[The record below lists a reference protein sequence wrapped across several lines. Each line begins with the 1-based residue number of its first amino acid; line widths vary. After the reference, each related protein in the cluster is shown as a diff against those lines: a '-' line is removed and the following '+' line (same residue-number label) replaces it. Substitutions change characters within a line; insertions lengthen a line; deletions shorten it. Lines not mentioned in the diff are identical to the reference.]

1 MGGRV
6 NRFIP
11 NPTFD
16 PVGKPG
22 ALDEYFRGRNPR
34 GADLNALFGD
44 LEPIPPA
51 YRDRDAR
58 LAAMDEQGMAG
69 CILLPTLGVGM
80 EQALLPDLD
89 ATVATFRAFNRWMD
103 DDWGFAYQ
111 ERIFGAP
118 YITLCKPD
126 EAVRE
131 LEWALERD
139 ARFVVMIPGPITT
152 EVGMRAPGDPMFDA
166 FWQLANDSGVTVC
179 YHSGETYYSKF
190 MPAWGE
196 SDYMMSFQ
204 ALLGF
209 RSLFSGDA
217 IQDTFANHLHK
228 GLFLRFP
235 NLRMACI
242 ESGSTWV
249 FHLFEKLTRS
259 FGQIPQ
265 IYQGRPAG
273 NLQTPR
279 VGVALLRGRAGQ
291 PVETVGRQ
299 ADHYGFGLPPRRR
312 PGRARVL
319 HQGPGELRLHPGA
332 VSNCHARQ
340 RTPALD
346 PSAGVKADKSNVVAM
361 LLEVGEENAAVLL
374 SRSALPDELDLD
386 SDLDARSHSDW
397 TAIRST
403 KWRGLTIGALGRER
417 KRPPS
422 AGRDGKDHL
431 AAVR

>member
-1 MGGRV
+1 MTTQLPFQFFDCDNHFYEAVDAFTRHIDPKLKKRAIQWAQLDGKQRLLVGGRV

-58 LAAMDEQGMAG
+58 LALMDEQGMAG

-103 DDWGFAYQ
+103 EDWGFAYK
-111 ERIFGAP
+111 ERIFAAP

-126 EAVRE
+126 DAVRE
-131 LEWALERD
+131 LQWALERD
-139 ARFVVMIPGPITT
+139 ARFIVMIPGPITT
-152 EVGMRAPGDPMFDA
+152 AVGMRPPGDPMFDD
-166 FWQLANDSGVTVC
+166 FWRLVNDSGITLC
-179 YHSGETYYSKF
+179 YHSGETYYEKF

-209 RSLFSGDA
+209 RSLFSGHA
-217 IQDTFANHLHK
+217 LQDTFANHLHN

-235 NLRMACI
+235 NLRMASI
-242 ESGSTWV
+242 ESGSDWV
-249 FHLFEKLTRS
+249 FHLFEKLTKS
-259 FGQIPQ
+259 YGQIPQ
-265 IYQGRPAG
+265 IYRED
-273 NLQTPR
+273 PR
-279 VGVALLRGRAGQ
+279 
-291 PVETVGRQ
+291 ETFKRHVW
-299 ADHYGFGLPPRRR
+299 
-312 PGRARVL
+312 
-319 HQGPGELRLHPGA
+319 
-332 VSNCHARQ
+332 VS
-340 RTPALD
+340 PFY
-346 PSAGVKADKSNVVAM
+346 
-361 LLEVGEENAAVLL
+361 E
-374 SRSALPDELDLD
+374 DELASLLKLLGDTQIVMGSDFPHVEGLADPASYIKDLENFD
-386 SDLDARSHSDW
+386 YTPEQCRTIMRDNGLQLS
-397 TAIRST
+397 IR
-403 KWRGLTIGALGRER
+403 K
-417 KRPPS
+417 P
-422 AGRDGKDHL
+422 
-431 AAVR
+431 V